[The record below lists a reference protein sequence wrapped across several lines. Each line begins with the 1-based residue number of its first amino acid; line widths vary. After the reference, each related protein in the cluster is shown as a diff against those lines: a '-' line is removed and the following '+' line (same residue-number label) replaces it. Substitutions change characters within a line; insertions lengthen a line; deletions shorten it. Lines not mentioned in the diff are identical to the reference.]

1 MIAALLVTSSLSLLV
16 LGALGL
22 SWFRSQRCLRGRYR
36 STVIVTL
43 KSGAAFRG
51 VLFDSDGGTVVLRN
65 AEHVDAGASAL
76 VAVDGEVLVFRS
88 EIEFL
93 QRP

>member
-1 MIAALLVTSSLSLLV
+1 VIPALLVTSSAALLV
-16 LGALGL
+16 LAAVSL

-43 KSGAAFRG
+43 KTGMAFRG
-51 VLFDSDGGTVVLRN
+51 VLFDADAGTLVLRS
-65 AEHVDAGASAL
+65 AQAIADGAAPL
-76 VAVDGEVLVFRS
+76 TVDGEVLVDRS
-88 EIEFL
+88 EVDFL

>member
-1 MIAALLVTSSLSLLV
+1 MIVALLVTSSLSLLTFAV
-16 LGALGL
+16 IGW

-43 KSGAAFRG
+43 KTGAAFRG
-51 VLFDSDGGTVVLRN
+51 ALFDSDPKGLVLRN
-65 AEHVDAGASAL
+65 VEAL
-76 VAVDGEVLVFRS
+76 GQAKGPVPVDGEVLIQFAEV
-88 EIEFL
+88 EFM

>member
-16 LGALGL
+16 LGVLGL

-43 KSGAAFRG
+43 KTGTAFRG
-51 VLFDSDGGTVVLRN
+51 VLFDSDPGSLVLRN
-65 AEHVDAGASAL
+65 AEILSQGVKAPLS
-76 VAVDGEVLVFRS
+76 VDGEVLMQFS
-88 EIEFL
+88 EVEFI

>member
-1 MIAALLVTSSLSLLV
+1 MTTALIITSSLSLLV
-16 LGALGL
+16 LVALGL

-43 KSGAAFRG
+43 KTGRAFRG
-51 VLFDSDGGTVVLRN
+51 VLFDADDGTLVLRN
-65 AEHVDAGASAL
+65 AETAEPDGSKL
-76 VAVDGEVLVFRS
+76 VSVDGEVLVDRS
-88 EIEFL
+88 QVEFV

>member
-1 MIAALLVTSSLSLLV
+1 MIPALLLTSSLSLLV
-16 LGALGL
+16 LTSIGL

-43 KSGAAFRG
+43 RTGMAFRG
-51 VLFDSDGGTVVLRN
+51 VLFDADASSVVLRKAHAMDGSN
-65 AEHVDAGASAL
+65 APL
-76 VAVDGEVLVFRS
+76 PVDGEVLIDRS
-88 EIEFL
+88 QVEFY